1 MTGCNIALPYD
12 PSTGR
17 KTLTITGP
25 FDTIT
30 CAIPLDCG
38 LDVMVSCL
46 NQAALKLQAIAAD
59 TAEEKPWNEEKDHD

>member
-1 MTGCNIALPYD
+1 VTRCNIALPYD

-38 LDVMVSCL
+38 VEDMLSCL

-59 TAEEKPWNEEKDHD
+59 MAKTTHQSH